1 MATFS
6 PSAAVQLAINAAREA
21 GLLDAPVRFARPLAD
36 SGTPLQIY
44 LANGRVILWPPAGAA
59 EPVATDPPA
68 PSELDVYKRQSRR
81 RAAWPVDRRHPRHD
95 GRQHDPRRPAAGQG
109 HRRCV

>member
-21 GLLDAPVRFARPLAD
+21 GLLDAPVRFARPLDD
-36 SGTPLQIY
+36 SGVPLQIY

-59 EPVATDPPA
+59 GTVASDPPA
-68 PSELDVYKRQSRR
+68 PPADASPPPDGDPSLAPPAPPSRKRRKK
-81 RAAWPVDRRHPRHD
+81 
-95 GRQHDPRRPAAGQG
+95 
-109 HRRCV
+109 

>member
-21 GLLDAPVRFARPLAD
+21 GLLDAPVRFARPLDD

-44 LANGRVILWPPAGAA
+44 LANGRVVLWPPAGAA
-59 EPVATDPPA
+59 DTVTTAPPA
-68 PSELDVYKRQSRR
+68 PSELPFADATPLPAGEPDADQAPPAPPSPKRRKK
-81 RAAWPVDRRHPRHD
+81 
-95 GRQHDPRRPAAGQG
+95 
-109 HRRCV
+109 

>member
-21 GLLDAPVRFARPLAD
+21 GLLDAPVRFARPLDD

-44 LANGRVILWPPAGAA
+44 LANGRVVLWPPADAA
-59 EPVATDPPA
+59 EPATAPPR
-68 PSELDVYKRQSRR
+68 PERTPVRRRQSTTRR
-81 RAAWPVDRRHPRHD
+81 
-95 GRQHDPRRPAAGQG
+95 
-109 HRRCV
+109 

>member
-21 GLLDAPVRFARPLAD
+21 GLLDAPVRFAHSLDD

-44 LANGRVILWPPAGAA
+44 LANGRVVLWPPADAA
-59 EPVATDPPA
+59 EPATAPPA
-68 PSELDVYKRQSRR
+68 PSGLPSADASPPPDADHSLALPPPASPKRRKK
-81 RAAWPVDRRHPRHD
+81 
-95 GRQHDPRRPAAGQG
+95 
-109 HRRCV
+109 

>member
-21 GLLDAPVRFARPLAD
+21 VLLDAPVPFAYALDD

-44 LANGRVILWPPAGAA
+44 LANGRVVLWPPVDAA
-59 EPVATDPPA
+59 EPATAPPA
-68 PSELDVYKRQSRR
+68 PSGLPSADASPPPDGDPSVDQSPAPPVPRSPKRRKK
-81 RAAWPVDRRHPRHD
+81 
-95 GRQHDPRRPAAGQG
+95 
-109 HRRCV
+109 

>member
-21 GLLDAPVRFARPLAD
+21 GLLDAPVRFARPLDD

-44 LANGRVILWPPAGAA
+44 LANGRVVLWPPAGAA
-59 EPVATDPPA
+59 GTVATDPPA
-68 PSELDVYKRQSRR
+68 PPADAS
-81 RAAWPVDRRHPRHD
+81 PPPD
-95 GRQHDPRRPAAGQG
+95 GDTDAGQSPAPADSRPPTPPSPK
-109 HRRCV
+109 RRKK

>member
-21 GLLDAPVRFARPLAD
+21 GLLDAPVRFARPLDD

-44 LANGRVILWPPAGAA
+44 LANGRVVLWPPAGAA
-59 EPVATDPPA
+59 ETVATDPPTPPADASLPPDADPSSA
-68 PSELDVYKRQSRR
+68 PPTPPSPKRRKK
-81 RAAWPVDRRHPRHD
+81 
-95 GRQHDPRRPAAGQG
+95 
-109 HRRCV
+109 

>member
-21 GLLDAPVRFARPLAD
+21 GLLDAPVRFARPLDD

-44 LANGRVILWPPAGAA
+44 LANGRVILWPPADA
-59 EPVATDPPA
+59 VATATTDSPA
-68 PSELDVYKRQSRR
+68 PPTDSSPPPDSDQSPSPPPSPKRRKK
-81 RAAWPVDRRHPRHD
+81 
-95 GRQHDPRRPAAGQG
+95 
-109 HRRCV
+109 

>member
-21 GLLDAPVRFARPLAD
+21 GLLDAPVRFARPLDD

-44 LANGRVILWPPAGAA
+44 LANGRVVLWPPAGAA
-59 EPVATDPPA
+59 GTVATDDPPA
-68 PSELDVYKRQSRR
+68 PPADASLPPDADSSPAPADSCPPTPPSPKRRKK
-81 RAAWPVDRRHPRHD
+81 
-95 GRQHDPRRPAAGQG
+95 
-109 HRRCV
+109 

>member
-21 GLLDAPVRFARPLAD
+21 GLLDAPVRFARPLDD

-44 LANGRVILWPPAGAA
+44 LANGRVVLWPPAGAA
-59 EPVATDPPA
+59 EPVATDPPTPSGLLSADASPPPAGEPDTGQTLA
-68 PSELDVYKRQSRR
+68 PPTPPSPKRRKK
-81 RAAWPVDRRHPRHD
+81 
-95 GRQHDPRRPAAGQG
+95 
-109 HRRCV
+109 

>member
-44 LANGRVILWPPAGAA
+44 LANGRVILWPPTGAA
-59 EPVATDPPA
+59 ETVATDPPA
-68 PSELDVYKRQSRR
+68 PSGLPSADASPALPPPPSSKRRKK
-81 RAAWPVDRRHPRHD
+81 
-95 GRQHDPRRPAAGQG
+95 
-109 HRRCV
+109 

>member
-21 GLLDAPVRFARPLAD
+21 GLLDAPVRFARPLDD

-44 LANGRVILWPPAGAA
+44 LANGRVIVWPPADAA
-59 EPVATDPPA
+59 EAIATDSTSPPA
-68 PSELDVYKRQSRR
+68 DASPPPDDTPAVEESTPPPMPPSPKRRKK
-81 RAAWPVDRRHPRHD
+81 
-95 GRQHDPRRPAAGQG
+95 
-109 HRRCV
+109 

>member
-21 GLLDAPVRFARPLAD
+21 GLLDAPVRFARPLDD

-44 LANGRVILWPPAGAA
+44 LANGRVILWPPADAA
-59 EPVATDPPA
+59 GTVATDAPAPPADASPPPDADPSLAPPA
-68 PSELDVYKRQSRR
+68 PPSPKRRKK
-81 RAAWPVDRRHPRHD
+81 
-95 GRQHDPRRPAAGQG
+95 
-109 HRRCV
+109 

>member
-21 GLLDAPVRFARPLAD
+21 GLLDAPVRFAHSLDD

-44 LANGRVILWPPAGAA
+44 LANGRVVLWPPVDAA
-59 EPVATDPPA
+59 EPATAPPA
-68 PSELDVYKRQSRR
+68 PSGLPSADASPPPDGDQSPSPPPPPQRR
-81 RAAWPVDRRHPRHD
+81 KK
-95 GRQHDPRRPAAGQG
+95 
-109 HRRCV
+109 

>member
-44 LANGRVILWPPAGAA
+44 LANGRVVLWPPADAA
-59 EPVATDPPA
+59 EPAAIDPPA
-68 PSELDVYKRQSRR
+68 PPVDDSPPIDGDQSPPPPQSPSPKRR
-81 RAAWPVDRRHPRHD
+81 RK
-95 GRQHDPRRPAAGQG
+95 
-109 HRRCV
+109 

>member
-21 GLLDAPVRFARPLAD
+21 GLLDAPVHFARPLDD

-44 LANGRVILWPPAGAA
+44 LANGRVILWPPADAA
-59 EPVATDPPA
+59 EPATVLPA
-68 PSELDVYKRQSRR
+68 PPTDASPPPDGDPSVDQSPAPPVPPSPKRRKK
-81 RAAWPVDRRHPRHD
+81 
-95 GRQHDPRRPAAGQG
+95 
-109 HRRCV
+109 

>member
-21 GLLDAPVRFARPLAD
+21 GLLDAPVRFARPLDD

-44 LANGRVILWPPAGAA
+44 LANGRVVLWPPADAA
-59 EPVATDPPA
+59 ETDTVDPPA
-68 PSELDVYKRQSRR
+68 PPTDASPSPDDYPNADQSPAPPVPPSPKRRKT
-81 RAAWPVDRRHPRHD
+81 
-95 GRQHDPRRPAAGQG
+95 
-109 HRRCV
+109 

>member
-1 MATFS
+1 MATFT

-59 EPVATDPPA
+59 GTVASDPPA
-68 PSELDVYKRQSRR
+68 PPADASPPPDGDPSLAPPPPPSRKRRKK
-81 RAAWPVDRRHPRHD
+81 
-95 GRQHDPRRPAAGQG
+95 
-109 HRRCV
+109 